1 MQGETVGA
9 ALAKGEG
16 MSKPTPRTPSPSPET
31 ESTVVLVGGNGGLFD
46 RYREA
51 LEERGLRVRHFEK
64 RVPPGAR
71 RSLGRV
77 AAIFVVV
84 SMVSH
89 SLRDSVK
96 DLADD
101 GHQGRLP
108 AHGLRIRG
116 ARGGARALARP
127 RRVTYARDVTRRR
140 PL

>member
-1 MQGETVGA
+1 MN
-9 ALAKGEG
+9 
-16 MSKPTPRTPSPSPET
+16 KPTPRTTSPSLET

-101 GHQGRLP
+101 GTKVVY
-108 AHGLRIRG
+108 LRTG
-116 ARGGARALARP
+116 SVSAVRAAALELSHERA
-127 RRVTYARDVTRRR
+127 A
-140 PL
+140 